1 MIDMTKTMSIIDSHS
16 GKEYK
21 VYIYTSRHAFE
32 RFMERGNGP
41 QDDVKINSAI
51 EKAARKIVNDFPD
64 PDGEFLVKSPSTGL
78 KFILKVDEPKDD
90 EIRMTIPT
98 MLSINMKANQERG
111 IPNFTFEDF
120 NLQLGR
126 KTIII

>member
-32 RFMERGNGP
+32 RFMERGSSP

-51 EKAARKIVNDFPD
+51 EKAARKIVNDFPE

-98 MLSINMKANQERG
+98 MLSINMRAN
-111 IPNFTFEDF
+111 
-120 NLQLGR
+120 
-126 KTIII
+126 

>member
-1 MIDMTKTMSIIDSHS
+1 MIDMSKTLTIKDSHT

-51 EKAARKIVNDFPD
+51 EKAAHKIINDFPE

-78 KFILKVDEPKDD
+78 KFILKVDEPQDN

-98 MLSINMKANQERG
+98 MLSITMKANQEKG
-111 IPNFTFEDF
+111 IPSFTFEDF
-120 NLQLGR
+120 DLQLGR